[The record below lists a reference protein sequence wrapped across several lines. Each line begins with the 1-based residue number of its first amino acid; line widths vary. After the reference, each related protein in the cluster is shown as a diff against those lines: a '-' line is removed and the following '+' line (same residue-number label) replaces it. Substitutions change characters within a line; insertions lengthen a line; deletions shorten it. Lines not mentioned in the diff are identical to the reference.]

1 MFKVDCLG
9 LFGSQLLDMEEAQI
23 DDVLRATYSK
33 LLTIVTNLE
42 SESAINSKEN
52 KVGFL
57 LARKVQQLNRDIIN
71 QELYSELISRAQSV
85 FSMAS
90 WDLESAHQ
98 IFLLPDYQESEIRKT
113 SQDHP
118 EIALSLENT
127 KR

>member
-57 LARKVQQLNRDIIN
+57 LARKV
-71 QELYSELISRAQSV
+71 
-85 FSMAS
+85 
-90 WDLESAHQ
+90 
-98 IFLLPDYQESEIRKT
+98 
-113 SQDHP
+113 
-118 EIALSLENT
+118 
-127 KR
+127 